1 MNKFNNTLAGTDCGD
16 AGLPA
21 HSRAIARAKPVL
33 RAVPNVADNESM
45 SPPTTAVAER
55 VAQREITGVR
65 QEANIGTLVAENCF
79 GAHGDILAITV
90 RTAR

>member
-45 SPPTTAVAER
+45 SPPTTAVAEP
-55 VAQREITGVR
+55 VARPCTTRNNGAAPRSEHR
-65 QEANIGTLVAENCF
+65 DF
-79 GAHGDILAITV
+79 GGGELL
-90 RTAR
+90 RRAR